1 MPINREIAVIV
12 GRLLGAKKVFDFN
25 SPSQKSLD
33 RLLNGTRLGAFY
45 EELVGNSGHF
55 LLFNA
60 LSEISLMGWK
70 DYLFDPPHY
79 IIAIAMLT
87 QAWYLSRPK
96 HHRFWGNLIGPSIY
110 TVVDSFIDGK
120 EFFYE
125 FNHWVL
131 WSFGLAIATLQGLR
145 CHCKPRCE
153 KVIIPLESL
162 TRVWMFIS
170 LYIGLTF
177 KANNLSVSW
186 QTLLD
191 WGGYPYHQ
199 FLLEGAVVFGVFL
212 GLQTL
217 QVTVSHRKLQNTA
230 KLLRNFAEWGMGS
243 FAVTEAVTNPE
254 GLKLQWCDR
263 TIVFMD
269 IRGFTSWCEKTD
281 PDTVAKILNQ
291 YYQSV
296 EPAAAAYHPLR
307 ITLTADEIMAIYT
320 HPQMGIEAAK
330 SMQKIAA
337 PLLASYGL
345 GAGCAV
351 HCGSVIQGLF
361 GSEDVRTYT
370 VIGDAVNTAKRL
382 EGATPAG
389 CITLSD
395 EVYRA
400 LYSRLPVEPCEPVK
414 AKGKREPLTV
424 WRLVCDR

>member
-1 MPINREIAVIV
+1 M
-12 GRLLGAKKVFDFN
+12 FDLN
-25 SPSQKSLD
+25 SRSDESLD
-33 RLLNGTRLGAFY
+33 RLLNGTRLGAFS

-60 LSEISLMGWK
+60 LSEISRLGWK
-70 DYLFDPPHY
+70 EYLLDPPHY

-87 QAWYLSRPK
+87 QTWYLSRPRS
-96 HHRFWGNLIGPSIY
+96 HRFWGNLIGPLLY
-110 TVVDSFIDGK
+110 TIVDFCIDGK

-125 FNHWVL
+125 LNHWVL
-131 WSFGLAIATLQGLR
+131 WIFGLAIATLQGLR
-145 CHCKPRCE
+145 FHWKPRWE
-153 KVIIPLESL
+153 KAIIPLESL

-170 LYIGLTF
+170 LYIVLTF
-177 KANNLSVSW
+177 KAHNLSVSW
-186 QTLLD
+186 RTLFD

-199 FLLEGAVVFGVFL
+199 FLLEGAVVFGIFL

-217 QVTVSHRKLQNTA
+217 QVTVSRRQLQDTA

-243 FAVTEAVTNPE
+243 YAVAEAVTNPK
-254 GLKLQWCDR
+254 GLQLQRCDR
-263 TIVFMD
+263 TILFMD

-281 PDTVAKILNQ
+281 PDTVAQILNQ
-291 YYQSV
+291 YYRSV
-296 EPAAAAYHPLR
+296 EPAAAAHNPLR
-307 ITLTADEIMAIYT
+307 ITFTADEIMAIYT
-320 HPQMGIEAAK
+320 HPQMGIAAAQ
-330 SMQKIAA
+330 SMQKIATE
-337 PLLASYGL
+337 LLALYGL

-382 EGATPAG
+382 ESATPAG

-395 EVYRA
+395 EVYRT
-400 LYSRLPVEPCEPVK
+400 LGSQLPVESCEPIE
-414 AKGKREPLTV
+414 AKGKSEPLTV